1 MGLMATAH
9 RPLLARAIVRSL
21 SGSPRADPYLVHSFG
36 PWALVGA
43 AASHAL
49 ARRGLAAIPVA
60 SAYTTMEHEHRA
72 MLAGLSRHHGVLNAL
87 RYSTRYLWIR
97 AVADGGERQGY
108 EASRVV
114 YVNYQAT
121 QELLR
126 TSYGDGLKIRRLPY
140 ASEAAFTQP
149 EAGSEHGVP
158 ENLARLQPCDAPLVV
173 AVSRHDPR
181 KGLDV
186 LLRAL
191 AEIVRE
197 GIPFRACLVGPGPL
211 LAAHRRLARD
221 LGLEDRVVIVGQVE
235 DVFTYL
241 RLADVFVLPSLEEG
255 SGSVSLLEAL
265 QAGVAIVASDCD
277 GIPEDIVDGEDGLL
291 VPPGD
296 ERALRDAL
304 VTLLRDPSLRSRLA
318 TRSCDVYRERFSAS
332 AFVEGLTSAYADV
345 GVVP

>member
-1 MGLMATAH
+1 
-9 RPLLARAIVRSL
+9 
-21 SGSPRADPYLVHSFG
+21 
-36 PWALVGA
+36 
-43 AASHAL
+43 
-49 ARRGLAAIPVA
+49 
-60 SAYTTMEHEHRA
+60 
-72 MLAGLSRHHGVLNAL
+72 
-87 RYSTRYLWIR
+87 
-97 AVADGGERQGY
+97 
-108 EASRVV
+108 
-114 YVNYQAT
+114 
-121 QELLR
+121 
-126 TSYGDGLKIRRLPY
+126 
-140 ASEAAFTQP
+140 
-149 EAGSEHGVP
+149 
-158 ENLARLQPCDAPLVV
+158 VV